1 MSESGVKTRTRRAIL
16 DAAVTVLARDSSASL
31 GEVAAAAGV
40 GRTTLHRYFAERSD
54 LMAALAVHTLER
66 VAAATE
72 RAALDRGAA
81 PAALERLCR
90 EYFEL
95 GDALTLMFNDPQISA
110 AESWQEEA
118 EHDRALF
125 ALIER
130 GQAEGTIDAA
140 MSAVWIQYTLW
151 ALLYS
156 AWSLMREQS
165 LPRHEA
171 LELCLRSLAKV
182 VAAP

>member
-1 MSESGVKTRTRRAIL
+1 MSESSTGARTRRAIL
-16 DAAVTVLARDSSASL
+16 DAAIAVLARDPSASL
-31 GEVAAAAGV
+31 GEVAAEAGV
-40 GRTTLHRYFAERSD
+40 GRTTVHRYFAERSD
-54 LMAALAVHTLER
+54 LMAALIGHVLEQ

-72 RAALDRGAA
+72 RAGLGDGLAD
-81 PAALERLCR
+81 AALARLCR

-95 GDALTLMFNDPQISA
+95 GDVLTMMFNDPHITT
-110 AESWQEEA
+110 AESFRQEA

-125 ALIER
+125 ALIAR

-140 MSAVWIQYTLW
+140 MGAVWIQYTLW

-156 AWSLMREQS
+156 AWALMREQS

-171 LELCLRSLAKV
+171 LELCLRSLARV